1 MKKQGTKTIRMSYGR
16 PGSVYGL
23 VNLLVMIC
31 ISMFQLISVFTL
43 LGDGENEHFTEIVV
57 IFSAYVII
65 EWVYFF
71 IFAIVVNMHIGL
83 EMIAFTLSS
92 VSLLLTAGASP
103 EKLKVQFIAVIAGLA
118 LFIFMTQFMRD
129 TRRTAYMRI
138 PMAIAA
144 IGLLGLTYLIA
155 EPIYGA
161 KNWVYFHG
169 ISIQPSEI
177 VKLAF
182 IYVGAAT
189 LDKLQNTRSLL
200 SYIAFSVACVGL
212 LFMMFDFGTALIF
225 FASFLLI
232 AFMRSGDI
240 KTVFLIGAAALLG
253 GILIITVKPYVASR
267 FETYRHIWDYMN
279 DAGYQQTRTL
289 IYFASGG
296 FFGVGL
302 GKGCLR
308 NVFAASEDLVFG
320 LMGEEMGM
328 LTAFLVVF
336 TLVALSVYAVYNAK
350 YARSTFFSIAACAA
364 GGMLLIQTALNVFGV
379 TDFLPMTGVTLPFIS
394 RGGSSMICAWGL
406 LAFIKA
412 ADSRSYPGLFSR
424 KRAAS
429 K

>member
-1 MKKQGTKTIRMSYGR
+1 MKKQGAKTIRMSYGR

-71 IFAIVVNMHIGL
+71 IFAIIVNMHIGL

-155 EPIYGA
+155 EPINGA

>member
-1 MKKQGTKTIRMSYGR
+1 MKKNGAKSVKMSYGR

-23 VNLLVMIC
+23 VNLLIMIC
-31 ISMFQLISVFTL
+31 ITMFQLLASFTL
-43 LGDGENEHFTEIVV
+43 LNDYDSEYFTETVI
-57 IFSAYVII
+57 IFSAYAII

-71 IFAIVVNMHIGL
+71 VFAIVINSHIGI
-83 EMIAFTLSS
+83 EMTAFTLSS
-92 VSLLLTAGASP
+92 ISLFLTAGASP
-103 EKLKVQFIAVIAGLA
+103 EKLKVQFIAVIAGLIM
-118 LFIFMTQFMRD
+118 FIAMVQFMRD
-129 TRRTAYMRI
+129 TKRTAYMRI

-155 EPIYGA
+155 EPVNGA

-212 LFMMFDFGTALIF
+212 LFLMFDFGTALIF
-225 FASFLLI
+225 FATFILI

-240 KTVFLIGAAALLG
+240 KTLFLIGAAALLG
-253 GILIITVKPYVASR
+253 GILIITVKPYVLSR
-267 FETYRHIWDYMN
+267 FQNYRHIWEYMN
-279 DAGYQQTRTL
+279 SSGYQQTRTL

-302 GKGCLR
+302 GKGYLR

-336 TLVALSVYAVYNAK
+336 TIAALSVYAVYNAK
-350 YARSTFFSIAACAA
+350 YARSTFFSIASCAA
-364 GGMLLIQTALNVFGV
+364 AGMLLIQTALNVFGV

-424 KRAAS
+424 KKAGKR
-429 K
+429 